1 MGSNG
6 YQTILYDVVDGV
18 ATLTMHRPER
28 RNTMSNEMLLEVGEL
43 LQKAAADPSLRL
55 LVLTGTGSSFCPGA
69 DINAVASGSAASER
83 PIGPE
88 DFQVPAILH
97 GMPAVTVAVV
107 NGACAGAGLGWAA
120 ACDLRIATRSAKFNS
135 AFLDVGVAGDM
146 SSPWSLSRLL
156 GAAKARELFFIPDKF
171 DADEARRIGFVARV
185 FDDDEFAAGA
195 AAVIARLAAASPPA
209 LRTMKQNFLDAERVG
224 LSEFATLEAERH
236 MQLFTLADT
245 REAFA
250 ARAEKRAPRFTGH

>member
-1 MGSNG
+1 MPDFN
-6 YQTILYDVVDGV
+6 TILYDVADGV
-18 ATLTMHRPER
+18 ATLTLHRPER
-28 RNTMSNEMLLEVGEL
+28 RNTMSNEMVLEVGEV

-55 LVLTGTGSSFCPGA
+55 LVLTGSGSSFCPGA
-69 DINAVASGSAASER
+69 DINAVASGGNANER
-83 PIGPE
+83 RIGPE

-97 GMPAVTVAVV
+97 EMAAVTVAAI

-120 ACDLRIATRSAKFNS
+120 ACDVRIATRSAKFNS

-146 SSPWSLSRLL
+146 SSPWLLTRLL

-185 FDDDEFAAGA
+185 FDDDDFAAG
-195 AAVIARLAAASPPA
+195 VSKIVGRLAAASPPA
-209 LRTMKQNFLDAERVG
+209 LRTMKQNFLDAERLS
-224 LSEFATLEAERH
+224 LSEFATVEAERH

-250 ARAEKRAPRFTGH
+250 ARVEKRAPRFTGH

>member
-1 MGSNG
+1 MSD
-6 YQTILYDVVDGV
+6 YQTIQYNVVDGV
-18 ATLTMHRPER
+18 GTLTLHRPER

-43 LQKAAADPSLRL
+43 LQKEAVDPSLRL

-69 DINAVASGSAASER
+69 DIQAVASGGAATER
-83 PIGPE
+83 RIGPD

-97 GMPAVTVAVV
+97 DMAAVTVAAI
-107 NGACAGAGLGWAA
+107 NGGCAGAGLGWAA
-120 ACDLRIATRSAKFNS
+120 ACDLRLATRSAKFNS

-146 SSPWSLSRLL
+146 SSPWLLSRLV

-171 DADEARRIGFVARV
+171 DADEAQRIGLVARV
-185 FDDDEFAAGA
+185 FDDDDFAAGVD
-195 AAVIARLAAASPPA
+195 AVIKRLAASSPHA

-224 LSEFATLEAERH
+224 LSEFATIEAERH

>member
-1 MGSNG
+1 MADLG

-18 ATLTMHRPER
+18 ATLTLHRPER
-28 RNTMSNEMLLEVGEL
+28 RNTMSNEMVLEVGDV
-43 LQKAAADPSLRL
+43 LQKAAADASIRL
-55 LVLTGTGSSFCPGA
+55 LVLTGSGSSFCPGA
-69 DINAVASGSAASER
+69 DINAVASGSTVSER
-83 PIGPE
+83 RIGPE
-88 DFQVPAILH
+88 DFQVPAVIH
-97 GMPAVTVAVV
+97 DMAAVTVAAI

-146 SSPWSLSRLL
+146 SSPWSLTRLL

-185 FDDDEFAAGA
+185 FDDDDYAAGVD
-195 AAVIARLAAASPPA
+195 AVIARLAAASPPA
-209 LRTMKQNFLDAERVG
+209 LRTMKQNFLDAERLS
-224 LSEFATLEAERH
+224 LSEFATVEAERH

-250 ARAEKRAPRFTGH
+250 ARVEKRAPRFTGH

>member
-1 MGSNG
+1 MSDGS
-6 YQTILYDVVDGV
+6 YRTIRFATVDGV
-18 ATLTMHRPER
+18 ATLTLHRPER
-28 RNTMSNEMLLEVGEL
+28 RNTMTNEMVLEVGEV
-43 LQKAAADPSLRL
+43 LQKVGADSSVRL

-69 DINAVASGSAASER
+69 DINAVASGGTSGER
-83 PIGPE
+83 PIGPA
-88 DFQVPAILH
+88 DFQVPAVLRDL
-97 GMPAVTVAVV
+97 PAVTVAAI

-120 ACDLRIATRSAKFNS
+120 ACDLRVATRSAKFNS

-146 SSPWSLSRLL
+146 SSPWLLTRLL

-185 FDDDEFAAGA
+185 FDDDAFAAGVDA
-195 AAVIARLAAASPPA
+195 IVARLAAASPPA
-209 LRTMKQNFLDAERVG
+209 LRTLKQNFLDAERSS
-224 LSEFATLEAERH
+224 LSEFATVEAERH
-236 MQLFTLADT
+236 LQLFTLSDT

>member
-1 MGSNG
+1 MSGDD

-43 LQKAAADPSLRL
+43 LRKVAADPSVRL

-69 DINAVASGSAASER
+69 DINAVASGSSSRER
-83 PIGPE
+83 QLGPE

-97 GMPAVTVAVV
+97 DMAAVTVAAI

-120 ACDLRIATRSAKFNS
+120 ACDVRLATRSAKFNS

-156 GAAKARELFFIPDKF
+156 GAAKARELFFIPD
-171 DADEARRIGFVARV
+171 
-185 FDDDEFAAGA
+185 
-195 AAVIARLAAASPPA
+195 
-209 LRTMKQNFLDAERVG
+209 
-224 LSEFATLEAERH
+224 
-236 MQLFTLADT
+236 
-245 REAFA
+245 
-250 ARAEKRAPRFTGH
+250 